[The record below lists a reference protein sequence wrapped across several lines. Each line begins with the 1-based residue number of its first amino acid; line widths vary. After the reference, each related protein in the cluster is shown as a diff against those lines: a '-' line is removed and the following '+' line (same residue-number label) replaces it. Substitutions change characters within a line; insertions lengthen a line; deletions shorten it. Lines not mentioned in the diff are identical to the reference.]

1 MSAQSTPV
9 QKVVIRLQM
18 ESHALPAV
26 GEDDVL
32 VTVQAIGINYA
43 DVVVRMGLYSSAKEY
58 VGWPITPGF
67 EFSGTVEAI
76 GAKVDNHAVG
86 DRVFGVTR
94 FGGYATHI
102 AVPKHQLFP
111 VPDSMTME
119 EAAGFPAVFLTAYFA
134 LFELAHPRA
143 GETLLVHSAAGG
155 VGSSLVQLGK
165 AAGCRVVGVVGASHK
180 VPHLQAL
187 GADVIIDKS
196 QQDLWTAA
204 EEAAPDGYQVVG
216 AAHGVATLKDS
227 YNHLAPTGR
236 LVVYGFHTMMPKK
249 GGRPNWLK
257 LAWDYIRTPRFNPLD
272 MTNDNKSVLAFNLSY
287 LFEQSTVLERGMT
300 DLLGMVNDGRIHA
313 PGVTTYPFAEVA
325 QAHKDL
331 ESGQTT
337 GKLILT
343 TGVG

>member
-1 MSAQSTPV
+1 MADNSPVLLVCAAAPMYSPSSTGSV
-9 QKVVIRLQM
+9 TTVSDVI
-18 ESHALPAV
+18 
-26 GEDDVL
+26 
-32 VTVQAIGINYA
+32 
-43 DVVVRMGLYSSAKEY
+43 VRMGLYSSAKEF

-196 QQDLWTAA
+196 QQDLPTTILPLAQG
-204 EEAAPDGYQVVG
+204 PG
-216 AAHGVATLKDS
+216 AQ
-227 YNHLAPTGR
+227 
-236 LVVYGFHTMMPKK
+236 
-249 GGRPNWLK
+249 
-257 LAWDYIRTPRFNPLD
+257 ILD
-272 MTNDNKSVLAFNLSY
+272 F
-287 LFEQSTVLERGMT
+287 
-300 DLLGMVNDGRIHA
+300 
-313 PGVTTYPFAEVA
+313 
-325 QAHKDL
+325 
-331 ESGQTT
+331 
-337 GKLILT
+337 
-343 TGVG
+343 